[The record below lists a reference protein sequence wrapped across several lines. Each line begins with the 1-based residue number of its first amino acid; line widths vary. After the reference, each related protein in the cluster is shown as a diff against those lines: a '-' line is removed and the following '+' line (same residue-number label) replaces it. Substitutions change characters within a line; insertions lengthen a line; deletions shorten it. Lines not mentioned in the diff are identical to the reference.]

1 GWWILNITGN
11 VTYTKKIDEEEEKI
25 LISTTIEKLMD
36 DIWIK
41 DGRTKKE
48 IEILLGE
55 NYPIRDIFD
64 ILPEVRAGAY
74 NIIIEAK
81 IYREGWWGSQWI
93 TVSKKEVGPISIG

>member
-41 DGRTKKE
+41 DGKIEKE
-48 IEILLGE
+48 IEIFLGE
-55 NYPIRDIFD
+55 NYPIKDVFD
-64 ILPEVRAGAY
+64 NLPEVRAGTY
-74 NIIIEAK
+74 NIVIEAK

-93 TVSKKEVGPISIG
+93 TASKKEVGPISIG